1 MSSYKTVSIRLSP
14 SQLTKLRNA
23 IKNDEGITI
32 QVGSR
37 NVNGNG
43 NVTLNLTDSQIN
55 KIDKLASGKQVRLN
69 LSKTQLKSLGRDAG
83 KSNDGKISLTV
94 TPNQIKA
101 IEGELG
107 KLMALADYDE
117 SQSGTGLGAIFKLAL
132 PFVKN
137 TLPKVLGTLGMAA
150 ATGAVSGA
158 THKAISGKGLRRTT
172 GGKIDLSRKELED
185 IMKLGNSCQCHGIVK
200 DGFVNKMNKDIKEQR
215 GKFLPMLLGS
225 LAASL
230 IPSLLGKGLKRN
242 GGGIRRAGDK
252 S

>member
-23 IKNDEGITI
+23 IKNNEGITI

-69 LSKTQLKSLGRDAG
+69 LSKTQLKSLGKAD
-83 KSNDGKISLTV
+83 SSDGKISLTV

-107 KLMALADYDE
+107 KLMALDDYDE

-137 TLPKVLGTLGMAA
+137 TLPKVLG
-150 ATGAVSGA
+150 
-158 THKAISGKGLRRTT
+158 R
-172 GGKIDLSRKELED
+172 
-185 IMKLGNSCQCHGIVK
+185 
-200 DGFVNKMNKDIKEQR
+200 
-215 GKFLPMLLGS
+215 
-225 LAASL
+225 
-230 IPSLLGKGLKRN
+230 
-242 GGGIRRAGDK
+242 
-252 S
+252 